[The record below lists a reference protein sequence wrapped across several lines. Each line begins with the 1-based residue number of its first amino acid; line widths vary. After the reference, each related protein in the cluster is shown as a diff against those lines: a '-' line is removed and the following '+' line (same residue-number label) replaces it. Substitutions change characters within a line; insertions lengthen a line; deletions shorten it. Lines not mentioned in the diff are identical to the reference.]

1 MMATDKQTTLTA
13 SCLCAANSF
22 TAKTAADSLPLSAGC
37 CHCDSCR
44 RLTGNLYSVCAPWPV
59 EPDLSGLRQ
68 YSMSPRIST
77 FSCDKCGST
86 LFCQVAGLEW
96 IYVILGMVDADNRA
110 AAVVAKYGS
119 HMWVGDTLD
128 GGASGWIERNA
139 VGGEEIR
146 RWREHRGEE
155 LTRGWG
161 QDFAAAQKRDAAV
174 PEKTLIGCHCGGV
187 ALVLRSAA
195 ARRDERGPLP
205 ECVHPESL
213 RYRANIC
220 ACDSCRRASGAE
232 VTPWATVPL
241 SHIEAVGAAGF
252 PASIH
257 ALKDAVDKGQFG
269 SLTYFESSENV
280 ERYRCGVCSAGVF
293 WAVHDQVDT
302 VCVAVGVL
310 QGEGGARKEGL
321 LEWEFTRGVLFKED
335 VKGTWREGFVAALE
349 QSEEWQKGVAQEK
362 KANFG

>member
-1 MMATDKQTTLTA
+1 MMATDRQITLTA
-13 SCLCAANSF
+13 KCLCAANTF
-22 TAKTAADSLPLSAGC
+22 KAKTPADPLPLGAGC

-44 RLTGNLYSVCAPWPV
+44 RLTGNFYSVCAPWPV

-86 LFCQVAGLEW
+86 LFCRVVGLEW
-96 IYVILGMVDADNRA
+96 IYVILGAVDADDRA
-110 AAVVAKYGS
+110 AAVAKYGY

-139 VGGEEIR
+139 EGGEGIK
-146 RWREHRGEE
+146 RWREQRGEE
-155 LTRGWG
+155 LERGWG
-161 QDFAAAQKRDAAV
+161 WDFAAAQKTGSAA
-174 PEKTLIGCHCGGV
+174 PAKTPIGCHCGGV

-195 ARRDERGPLP
+195 DLKDERGPVP
-205 ECVHPESL
+205 ECVQPGTF
-213 RYRANIC
+213 RYRAGLC

-241 SHIEAVGAAGF
+241 SHIETTGGAAF
-252 PASIH
+252 PATIH
-257 ALKDAVDKGQFG
+257 GLKDAVDKAQLG
-269 SLTYFESSENV
+269 SLTYFKSSENA

-293 WAVHDQVDT
+293 WAVHDQPDS

-310 QGEGGARKEGL
+310 QGDGGARKEGL
-321 LEWEFTRGVLFKED
+321 LAWDFKRGVLFKED
-335 VKGTWREGFVAALE
+335 VAGTWREGFVDALE
-349 QSEEWQKGVAQEK
+349 QSEEWQKWVAEES
-362 KANFG
+362 